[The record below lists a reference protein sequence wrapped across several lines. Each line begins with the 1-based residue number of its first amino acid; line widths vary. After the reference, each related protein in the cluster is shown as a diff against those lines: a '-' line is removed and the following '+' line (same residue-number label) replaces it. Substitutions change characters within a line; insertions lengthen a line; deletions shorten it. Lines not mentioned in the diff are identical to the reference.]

1 MVYVYTLLLEQ
12 NKYYVGKTD
21 NPRFRIESHFDASG
35 SAWTKKYPPLK
46 LLELIP
52 DCDHFDEDKYTKV
65 YMNKYGINNVRG
77 GSFCQIELD
86 KRTYEMLEKM
96 IFSATDKC
104 YLCGEEGHFID
115 NCPYEND
122 EFNEVYYAFDTIC
135 DWISSVK
142 STNPLFITKAFLIKI
157 IKVDWFLI
165 NYEDRYSS
173 DPIKKEKWE
182 LSVIQIRKDI
192 LNEKINIDNIV
203 KQISIVEKT
212 LCEQFKQ
219 FNKRCDRPHT
229 RDLKERDLYT
239 RKEKIRRIK
248 LTNKTKILN
257 MLRDGLGKLKTFSH
271 LSFFDYF
278 TDLLLINID

>member
-115 NCPYEND
+115 KCPYEND
-122 EFNEVYYAFDTIC
+122 EFNEVYYAFDTIWG
-135 DWISSVK
+135 WISSVK
-142 STNPLFITKAFLIKI
+142 STNPLFITKTFLIEI

-173 DPIKKEKWE
+173 DPIKKEKWK
-182 LSVIQIRKDI
+182 LSVIQIRKDL
-192 LNEKINIDNIV
+192 LNDKIDIDNIV
-203 KQISIVEKT
+203 KQISIVDNT
-212 LCEQFKQ
+212 LLEQL
-219 FNKRCDRPHT
+219 NKRGDQLHT
-229 RDLKERDLYT
+229 RDRKERDLYT

-257 MLRDGLGKLKTFSH
+257 MLKDGLGKLKTVSH

>member
-52 DCDHFDEDKYTKV
+52 DCDHFDEDKYTKI

-96 IFSATDKC
+96 IFSATNKC
-104 YLCGEEGHFID
+104 YLCEEEGHFID

-122 EFNEVYYAFDTIC
+122 KFNKVYYLSDTIS
-135 DWISSVK
+135 DFISLLK
-142 STNPLFITKAFLIKI
+142 STNPLFIIKKFLIEI
-157 IKVDWFLI
+157 IKVDWFSI

-173 DPIKKEKWE
+173 DPIKKEKWK

-192 LNEKINIDNIV
+192 LNDKINIDNII
-203 KQISIVEKT
+203 KQISIVNNM
-212 LCEQFKQ
+212 LLEQL
-219 FNKRCDRPHT
+219 NKRGDQPYIK
-229 RDLKERDLYT
+229 DQKERDFYI
-239 RKEKIRRIK
+239 RKEEIRRLK
-248 LTNKTKILN
+248 LSNKRNILN
-257 MLRDGLGKLKTFSH
+257 ILINELSKLKTISH
-271 LSFFDYF
+271 ISFFDYF
-278 TDLLLINID
+278 TDLSLINIE

>member
-35 SAWTKKYPPLK
+35 SAWTKKYPPVK

-52 DCDHFDEDKYTKV
+52 DCDHFDEDKYTKI

-96 IFSATDKC
+96 IFSATNKC
-104 YLCGEEGHFID
+104 YLCEEEGHFID

-122 EFNEVYYAFDTIC
+122 KFNEVYYAFDTIS
-135 DWISSVK
+135 DFISLLK
-142 STNPLFITKAFLIKI
+142 STNPLFIIKKFLIEI
-157 IKVDWFLI
+157 IKVDWFSI

-173 DPIKKEKWE
+173 DPIKKEKWK

-192 LNEKINIDNIV
+192 LNDKINIDNII
-203 KQISIVEKT
+203 KQISFIDNI
-212 LCEQFKQ
+212 LLEQL
-219 FNKRCDRPHT
+219 NKRGDQPYIK
-229 RDLKERDLYT
+229 DQKERDFYI
-239 RKEKIRRIK
+239 RKEEIRRLK
-248 LTNKTKILN
+248 LSNKRNILN
-257 MLRDGLGKLKTFSH
+257 ILINELSKLKTISH
-271 LSFFDYF
+271 ISFFDYF
-278 TDLLLINID
+278 TDLLLIDIE